1 MLRILAYALL
11 LCIGWDVP
19 GWDVPE
25 TNAST
30 SLMRHAVLDEPQKA

>member
-19 GWDVPE
+19 E

-30 SLMRHAVLDEPQKA
+30 SQMRHAVLDEPQKA